1 MSFLQHRAAALGAA
15 ALSLAAASGALA
27 GQPAWLAG
35 PDGASRGR
43 VGSVNLHRVKVLL
56 DGDVRTVWIGDSW
69 CRMSRADR
77 LPYGALAVW
86 PIDNVSAVCLGFK
99 GGGGTGRATNY
110 TSGPGALVD
119 VNAARSWV
127 TETNDGEPAHFALPV
142 NDMTRVIGESGLVL
156 TGSGLTEGRVQ
167 AFGINNSRFA
177 ETDHG
182 PFSAPGES
190 FLARLLYYAPA
201 HAEDLL
207 ERVELEDSLGG
218 VLGPVLLRTGA
229 RPKWHLGGDPESGP
243 AVDAIPSQINAAA
256 EDVPLGQ
263 NLSLGPQLAVL
274 ESPASP
280 LVGSE
285 DYWFYAGAAFW
296 RVDAAGGREPGYYH
310 TGLAQDSWSFAG
322 LADDRESTGGKV
334 YSDEQ
339 LRHWL
344 DVTTL
349 DRAQTP
355 IVIFHVA
362 TEAKPYSVIEGSVRR
377 ILERYREA
385 FASIGTVPP
394 RFLLV
399 GSYVHII
406 NPNSLAESLVYIEQL
421 DSLYADLAASEPDC
435 AYFSLSV
442 ATDNTLFSTDA
453 EGGPGTQQAARD
465 WLDTHGW
472 STITYGGTAYTLSSD
487 DNGGLDGVLTADGLH
502 LSAAP
507 AAAFYAK
514 LLGDAIAS
522 SVCPA
527 DFNDDGAGNTLDVI
541 AFLNA
546 WNAGESSADID
557 GNGVIDTRDVLAF
570 LNVWTAG
577 C

>member
-1 MSFLQHRAAALGAA
+1 MRFVQHRAAALGAA
-15 ALSLAAASGALA
+15 VLSLAAASGVCA
-27 GQPAWLAG
+27 GQGASPAG
-35 PDGASRGR
+35 PEGARRGR

-56 DGDVRTVWIGDSW
+56 DGDARTVWIGDSW
-69 CRMSRADR
+69 CRMSRTDR
-77 LPYGALAVW
+77 LPYGALAAW

-156 TGSGLTEGRVQ
+156 TGSGLTEGRIQ
-167 AFGINNSRFA
+167 AFGINNSKFA
-177 ETDHG
+177 ETDNG

-201 HAEDLL
+201 RAEDLL

-218 VLGPVLLRTGA
+218 VLGPVYLRTGA
-229 RPKWHLGGDPESGP
+229 RPKWHLGGDPESGR
-243 AVDAIPSQINAAA
+243 AVDATPSQINAAA
-256 EDVPLGQ
+256 QDVLLGQ

-274 ESPASP
+274 ESPESP
-280 LVGSE
+280 LVGSD
-285 DYWFYAGAAFW
+285 DYWFYAGTAFW
-296 RVDAAGGREPGYYH
+296 RVDAAGRREPGYYH

-322 LADDRESTGGKV
+322 LADDRESTGGKN

-355 IVIFHVA
+355 VVVVHVA
-362 TEAKPYSVIEGSVRR
+362 TEAKPYEVIEGSVLR

-385 FASIGTVPP
+385 FAAIGTAPP

-406 NPNSLAESLVYIEQL
+406 NPRSLAESLVYIEQL
-421 DSLYADLAASEPDC
+421 DAIYAGLAASEPDC
-435 AYFSLSV
+435 AFFSLSA
-442 ATDNTLFSTDA
+442 ATDEVLFSTDA
-453 EGGPGTQQAARD
+453 EGGAGTQQAARD
-465 WLDTHGW
+465 WLDANGW
-472 STITYGGTAYTLSSD
+472 STITYGGNTYTLSSAD
-487 DNGGLDGVLTADGLH
+487 DGGLDGVLTADGLH

-507 AAAFYAK
+507 AAAFYAR
-514 LLGDAIAS
+514 LLGDAIAAS
-522 SVCPA
+522 SCPA
-527 DFNDDGAGNTLDVI
+527 DFNGDGVGNTLDVI

-546 WNAGESSADID
+546 WVAGDAGADID
-557 GNGVIDTRDVLAF
+557 GNGEVDTRDVLAF